1 MCIRDRNYYVTKY
14 NTTTN
19 CESYPRSLVVATINA
34 VPLGVS
40 TPSTQ
45 TVCSD
50 AAITT
55 IVLSTSNSMTG
66 TTYAWTRDNTVSV
79 TGLAAAGSGDISG
92 TPINVI
98 GTDQTVTYTITPT
111 SAAGC
116 VGNPF
121 TATVTVRSKP
131 VGVSTPSPQT
141 VCSDAAITA
150 IVLSTSNSMTGTT
163 YAWTRDNT
171 VSVTGLAA
179 AGSGDISGTPIN
191 VSGTDQTVTYTI
203 TPTSAAG
210 CVGDPFTATVTVR
223 SKPVGVS
230 TPATQT
236 ICSDAAITTIVL
248 STSNSMAGTTY
259 AWTRNNTVSVTGMAA
274 SGTGDISG
282 TLRNLT
288 GSDQTVTFTII
299 PTSGNGCAGDAITAT
314 VLVHPEPIA
323 VATPASQTI
332 CSKGAII
339 PIVLTTS
346 NGMNGVTTYA
356 WTRDNTTNVTGLEN
370 GTGDISGSLKNVSGT
385 DQTVTFTIIPTS
397 GNGCAG
403 DAITATVVVHP
414 EPIAVATPA
423 SQTICSKGAIIPI
436 VLTTSNGMN
445 LVTTYA
451 WTRDND
457 VNVTGM
463 ASSGTG
469 DISGTLRNLT
479 GSDQTVTFTI
489 IPTSGNGC
497 AGDAI
502 TATVL
507 VHPEPIAVATPP
519 SQTICSKGAI
529 IPIVLTTSNG
539 MNGVTTYA
547 WTRDNDVNVTGM
559 AASGTGDIS
568 GTLRNL

>member
-131 VGVSTPSPQT
+131 VGVSTPSTQT
-141 VCSDAAITA
+141 VCSDAAITT

-171 VSVTGLAA
+171 VSVTGLTA

-191 VSGTDQTVTYTI
+191 VIGTDQTVTYTI

-210 CVGDPFTATVTVR
+210 CVGNPFTATVTVR

-230 TPATQT
+230 TPSPQT
-236 ICSDAAITTIVL
+236 VCSDAAITTIVL

-259 AWTRNNTVSVTGMAA
+259 AWTRDNTASVTGLAA
-274 SGTGDISG
+274 AGSGDISG
-282 TLRNLT
+282 T
-288 GSDQTVTFTII
+288 
-299 PTSGNGCAGDAITAT
+299 
-314 VLVHPEPIA
+314 PI
-323 VATPASQTI
+323 
-332 CSKGAII
+332 
-339 PIVLTTS
+339 
-346 NGMNGVTTYA
+346 
-356 WTRDNTTNVTGLEN
+356 NVT
-370 GTGDISGSLKNVSGT
+370 GT
-385 DQTVTFTIIPTS
+385 DQTVTYTITPTS
-397 GNGCAG
+397 AAGCVGNPF
-403 DAITATVVVHP
+403 TATVTVRSKPVG
-414 EPIAVATPA
+414 VSTP
-423 SQTICSKGAIIPI
+423 STQ
-436 VLTTSNGMN
+436 
-445 LVTTYA
+445 
-451 WTRDND
+451 
-457 VNVTGM
+457 
-463 ASSGTG
+463 
-469 DISGTLRNLT
+469 
-479 GSDQTVTFTI
+479 
-489 IPTSGNGC
+489 
-497 AGDAI
+497 
-502 TATVL
+502 
-507 VHPEPIAVATPP
+507 
-519 SQTICSKGAI
+519 
-529 IPIVLTTSNG
+529 
-539 MNGVTTYA
+539 
-547 WTRDNDVNVTGM
+547 
-559 AASGTGDIS
+559 
-568 GTLRNL
+568 

>member
-1 MCIRDRNYYVTKY
+1 MITVPDAVSLDGTNAEATLSLWINWINSADGDWQVVMSSSNRYTVPNGGYEWASQGAGGHYFYPNGINGNNYNLGGNPFANNTWQHLAVTLKYNTKEVKIYLNGIPISFSIIGVPTYWTSLAILDNWLWGGNSTIPSRYFNGLMDEIRVQTVARKQGWLTTEFNNQNDPSGFLQSISAEATCSGFSFSNICSGSPITYSVPNTAGHTYSWSVEGGTPLPATGNSTMVTWNSSGPYSIQLIETSGSCSASSIKYTVSVNPSPTSPSVTNGSRCGTGTVTLEASGADVGEGYKWYDALTGGSSLQTNGGSYTTTSITVTTNYYVTKY

-131 VGVSTPSPQT
+131 VGVSTPSTQT
-141 VCSDAAITA
+141 VCSDAAITT
-150 IVLSTSNSMTGTT
+150 IVLSMSNSMTGTT

-191 VSGTDQTVTYTI
+191 VT
-203 TPTSAAG
+203 
-210 CVGDPFTATVTVR
+210 
-223 SKPVGVS
+223 
-230 TPATQT
+230 
-236 ICSDAAITTIVL
+236 
-248 STSNSMAGTTY
+248 
-259 AWTRNNTVSVTGMAA
+259 
-274 SGTGDISG
+274 
-282 TLRNLT
+282 
-288 GSDQTVTFTII
+288 
-299 PTSGNGCAGDAITAT
+299 
-314 VLVHPEPIA
+314 
-323 VATPASQTI
+323 
-332 CSKGAII
+332 
-339 PIVLTTS
+339 
-346 NGMNGVTTYA
+346 
-356 WTRDNTTNVTGLEN
+356 
-370 GTGDISGSLKNVSGT
+370 GT

-397 GNGCAG
+397 GNGCA
-403 DAITATVVVHP
+403 V
-414 EPIAVATPA
+414 
-423 SQTICSKGAIIPI
+423 
-436 VLTTSNGMN
+436 
-445 LVTTYA
+445 
-451 WTRDND
+451 
-457 VNVTGM
+457 
-463 ASSGTG
+463 
-469 DISGTLRNLT
+469 
-479 GSDQTVTFTI
+479 
-489 IPTSGNGC
+489 
-497 AGDAI
+497 DAI

-507 VHPEPIAVATPP
+507 VL
-519 SQTICSKGAI
+519 S
-529 IPIVLTTSNG
+529 L
-539 MNGVTTYA
+539 
-547 WTRDNDVNVTGM
+547 
-559 AASGTGDIS
+559 
-568 GTLRNL
+568 